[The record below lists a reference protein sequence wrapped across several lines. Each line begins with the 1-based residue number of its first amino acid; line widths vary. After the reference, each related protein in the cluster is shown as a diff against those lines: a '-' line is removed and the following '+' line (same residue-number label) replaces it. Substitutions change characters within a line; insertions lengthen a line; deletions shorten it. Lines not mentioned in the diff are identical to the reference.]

1 MKKYEVVSPYV
12 VFSVKAGAGRKE
24 YALKKDDAVE
34 LPENDIAVRAMVRPP
49 PNQRG
54 GCDNCRTG

>member
-34 LPENDIAVRAMVRPP
+34 LPENDIAVRAMEIGRAS
-49 PNQRG
+49 
-54 GCDNCRTG
+54 CRERV

>member
-24 YALKKDDAVE
+24 YALKKGDAVE
-34 LPENDIAVRAMVRPP
+34 LPENDIGSPP

>member
-24 YALKKDDAVE
+24 YALKKD
-34 LPENDIAVRAMVRPP
+34 IAVRAMVARRQIKEVAATTVEPA
-49 PNQRG
+49 
-54 GCDNCRTG
+54 DSKKK

>member
-34 LPENDIAVRAMVRPP
+34 LPENDIAACDGSPP